1 MEVCIAN
8 EKAAFALSNGVAGE
22 NVGNGNKDTVDSKSS
37 NKRFESIHR
46 AGLYLPESTTKE
58 LMSLIKP
65 ICSMALRVNAFLVS
79 TRVTVSSPSATG
91 IDH

>member
-46 AGLYLPESTTKE
+46 AVLAREYDQ
-58 LMSLIKP
+58 
-65 ICSMALRVNAFLVS
+65 R
-79 TRVTVSSPSATG
+79 
-91 IDH
+91 IDVFNETNLLDGPPR